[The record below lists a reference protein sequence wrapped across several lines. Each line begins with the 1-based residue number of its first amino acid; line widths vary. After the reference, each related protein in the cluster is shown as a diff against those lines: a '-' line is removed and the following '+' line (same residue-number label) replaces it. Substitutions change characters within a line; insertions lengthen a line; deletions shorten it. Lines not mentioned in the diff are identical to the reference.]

1 MEKCVFVCVHVIVCV
16 LLRMCA
22 VDLVVPV
29 ILFLLTG
36 MNTPLGWQCVEARPG
51 RRAEESEKERQERR
65 STSDTTYLSPRLLL
79 SIAKE
84 REGDGADEDSKE
96 SERNRREG

>member
-1 MEKCVFVCVHVIVCV
+1 MALCDSQSAFYIPTGPYLSNPNMFSLVIYGGLWACLSVCDVEKCAFVCAHVIVCV
-16 LLRMCA
+16 FLRMCA

-51 RRAEESEKERQERR
+51 RRAEE
-65 STSDTTYLSPRLLL
+65 
-79 SIAKE
+79 
-84 REGDGADEDSKE
+84 
-96 SERNRREG
+96 